1 MQRHG
6 LPTAPH
12 HDLDF
17 GRKKGEGRER
27 WNREVTGRQ
36 DPEDRGNLPRDPQ
49 GPSAGGEALQEAAPR
64 SPVPRTKR
72 MPRPQVAIPK
82 RAPQSILQ
90 VFNITD
96 SSDDDLSV
104 PSTPPPPSPPP
115 CAFAPVSQS
124 FDVHINEHAC
134 EEAAQKEY
142 AENTKA
148 ITGQELEFPTTHRVA
163 AGARTNGF
171 YTETCQSSSG
181 REWQIFA
188 IPGGGYWWGAE
199 SEHFTIA
206 SIDSPKCDLGMWKQY
221 QSEDGRRYW
230 CHIQTEEFFFTN
242 FGPELHN

>member
-12 HDLDF
+12 HNLDF

-36 DPEDRGNLPRDPQ
+36 DLEDRGNLPRDPQ
-49 GPSAGGEALQEAAPR
+49 GPSAGVEALQEAAPR
-64 SPVPRTKR
+64 SPVPRCANLWAQSGDLSTTKP
-72 MPRPQVAIPK
+72 MPRPQVAMSK
-82 RAPQSILQ
+82 RAPPGIVQI
-90 VFNITD
+90 FNIAD
-96 SSDDDLSV
+96 SDDDVFSA

-115 CAFAPVSQS
+115 CAFAAFSQS
-124 FDVHINEHAC
+124 FDVHVNEQAC

-148 ITGQELEFPTTHRVA
+148 IMGQELEFPT
-163 AGARTNGF
+163 
-171 YTETCQSSSG
+171 CQSSIG
-181 REWQIFA
+181 RKWQIFA
-188 IPGGGYWWGAE
+188 RPDGGYWWGAE

-206 SIDSPKCDLGMWKQY
+206 SIESPECDLCMWKQY

-230 CHIQTEEFFFTN
+230 CHIQTDEFFFTN
-242 FGPELHN
+242 LGPELHN